1 MSMSDVKRY
10 LPSQIPS
17 CSYNAPE
24 YVLAADFD
32 RLRAENDAHEAALLA
47 DIGTLRADN
56 ERLRGA
62 LGHAARMLRGETEV
76 LDQGD
81 AYDRALDILDAAL
94 AAKGAE

>member
-32 RLRAENDAHEAALLA
+32 RLRAEN
-47 DIGTLRADN
+47 
-56 ERLRGA
+56 ERLRMAGQ
-62 LGHAARMLRGETEV
+62 ARARYHPNPILKGE
-76 LDQGD
+76 L
-81 AYDRALDILDAAL
+81 
-94 AAKGAE
+94 